1 MNTLNYQ
8 DKIIFSVKI
17 PIFLNPNYEMARLI
31 PLPINST
38 QFVIAPKYLIYN
50 NKNNSMFSTMY
61 KCPVIEEQFVCEID
75 SINNLKNNTCL
86 GHLIQNKTS
95 YCDIKETGLT
105 TDVFEP
111 EKGFIFV
118 FNGNNLPNISSNQT
132 ITNINGS
139 AIIKY
144 NNCTLQI
151 NEINYDNTAVSTEE
165 HPDFF
170 LPPIRKLIKNA
181 TINILTLERLH
192 LDTLTTS
199 NKLRVVT
206 AGNFRHSTT
215 LYILFTVSL
224 VAVILT
230 WTLRRDTHIFHT
242 GPDHILPIVAPP
254 IPPLWPSLQTGGGR
268 SYRPTSKPPLLHK

>member
-144 NNCTLQI
+144 NN
-151 NEINYDNTAVSTEE
+151 
-165 HPDFF
+165 
-170 LPPIRKLIKNA
+170 
-181 TINILTLERLH
+181 
-192 LDTLTTS
+192 
-199 NKLRVVT
+199 
-206 AGNFRHSTT
+206 
-215 LYILFTVSL
+215 
-224 VAVILT
+224 
-230 WTLRRDTHIFHT
+230 
-242 GPDHILPIVAPP
+242 
-254 IPPLWPSLQTGGGR
+254 
-268 SYRPTSKPPLLHK
+268 